1 MYSVFLVEDE
11 IVIRDGLKNS
21 FKWEEYGFV
30 YAGDADDGEMA
41 LPLIRQ
47 TKPDVLITDIRM
59 PFMDGISLSKIVKK
73 ELPDTRIIIISGFD
87 DFTYAQEAISIG
99 VDSYLLKPVT
109 KDKLGE
115 VMTDARQKLDAKAKQ
130 ENYLELF
137 QSESEE
143 YEKFS
148 RNQFFSQLVSG
159 VLSVS
164 DIYEK
169 SQELNVA
176 LDAKCYNIVLLDF
189 TPMTGALRTP
199 VYSKHMARLSDQ
211 LMQFL
216 KCCPEFITFHWNLN
230 TYAIIVKGDEGTI
243 AAHTDNLI
251 ENITRRCSI
260 FEDEID
266 WHLAAGKVI
275 SRFSEFPACTDLASR
290 KLGCRYM
297 NPEGHIFTD
306 EDLQA
311 MESASVSGDNVS
323 VDQRLVGLFLENAQR
338 EEIDVFLDNLIPVS
352 MRKSLNSTLLC
363 RYFAMSIYMCVCDF
377 IKKLQ
382 LDPGAVLG
390 PTVRAQLEKV
400 TADDVIDFVR
410 GMFVTAILQRQN
422 QVGQQSKSQLAQAMR
437 YVDEHFADSGLS
449 LNEVAKVVNISPSY
463 LSAMFSKETQT
474 TFVEYMTKK
483 RMEKACYML
492 AHTSEKSQTIAEE
505 IGYKDPHYFSYIF
518 KKSCGCSPKEYR
530 AKVKNDGQ

>member
-30 YAGDADDGEMA
+30 YAGGADDGEMA

-59 PFMDGISLSKIVKK
+59 PFMDGIALSKIVKK
-73 ELPDTRIIIISGFD
+73 EIPDTRIIIISGFD
-87 DFTYAQEAISIG
+87 DFSYAQEAISIG
-99 VDSYLLKPVT
+99 VDSYLLKPIT

-115 VMTDARQKLDAKAKQ
+115 VMTDARNKLDAKAMQ

-137 QSESEE
+137 QSENEE

-169 SQELNVA
+169 SQELDVV
-176 LDAKCYNIVLLDF
+176 LDSKCYNIVLLGF
-189 TPMTGALRTP
+189 CPMSGAIRTP

-211 LMQFL
+211 LRQYL

-230 TYAIIVKGDEGTI
+230 TYAIIVKGDETTI
-243 AAHTDNLI
+243 MAHTDNLI
-251 ENITRRCSI
+251 ENISRRCTI

-275 SRFSEFPACTDLASR
+275 SRLSEFPVCCDLASR
-290 KLGCRYM
+290 KLGCRYI

-306 EDLQA
+306 EDLEA
-311 MESASVSGDNVS
+311 MESATVSDGNVS
-323 VDQRLVGLFLENAQR
+323 VDQRLIGLFLENADID
-338 EEIDVFLDNLIPVS
+338 EIDTFLDNLIPLSV
-352 MRKSLNSTLLC
+352 RKSLNSTLLC
-363 RYFAMSIYMCVCDF
+363 RYFAMSIYISVCEF
-377 IKKLQ
+377 IKKMQ
-382 LDPGAVLG
+382 LDPGIVLA
-390 PTVRAQLEKV
+390 PSIRHQLEKV
-400 TADDVIDFVR
+400 TAEDVIELVR
-410 GMFVTAILQRQN
+410 EMFVTAISQRQN
-422 QVGQQSKSQLAQAMR
+422 QLGKQSKSQLAQAMK
-437 YVDEHFADSGLS
+437 YVDGHFTDSELS
-449 LNEVAKVVNISPSY
+449 LNEVARVVNISPSY
-463 LSAMFSKETQT
+463 LSAMFSKETKT

-492 AHTSEKSQTIAEE
+492 AHTNEKSQTIAEA

-530 AKVKNDGQ
+530 ARVKNDGQ